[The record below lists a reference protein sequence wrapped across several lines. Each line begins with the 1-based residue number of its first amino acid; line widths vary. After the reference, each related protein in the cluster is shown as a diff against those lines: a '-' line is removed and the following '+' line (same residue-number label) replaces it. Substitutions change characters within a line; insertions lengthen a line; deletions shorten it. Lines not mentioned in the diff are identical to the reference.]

1 MELLVPKIGSYDDN
15 WPTLSSP
22 SQATSSSPMTLP
34 LLHVR
39 QLITAACKV
48 SARTGANSPAQG
60 GDYEVTINIRALL
73 ESMKLGTVALC
84 DYTASRIAAS
94 RKPKVPLPAVASS
107 PP

>member
-1 MELLVPKIGSYDDN
+1 MELFVPKIGSYDDN
-15 WPTLSSP
+15 WLTLSSP

-60 GDYEVTINIRALL
+60 GDYEVTINIRGRALL

-84 DYTASRIAAS
+84 DYTGSRIAAS
-94 RKPKVPLPAVASS
+94 RKPKVPLPAVAS
-107 PP
+107 